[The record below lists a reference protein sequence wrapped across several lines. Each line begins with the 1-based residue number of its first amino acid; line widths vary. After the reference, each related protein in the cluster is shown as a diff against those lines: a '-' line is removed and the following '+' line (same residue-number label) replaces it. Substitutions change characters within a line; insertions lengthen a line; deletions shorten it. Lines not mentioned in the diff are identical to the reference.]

1 MVACQPVHSDQA
13 CLYCNHC
20 RSFNIPRYRTHLHC
34 LLVVARDACPVPCVC
49 LAFTSRL
56 PSTCSN
62 PQSPHGW
69 SWQVLTWIAAATYTT
84 CLISSRSKEKKRV
97 FSSSLLGE
105 LALSAVC
112 SQGLH
117 SLLHTA
123 AFHATSIH
131 VCKSSN
137 PMLSGTWHST
147 RLWGWTLTALSGSAA
162 SQIVPA
168 LPHQQWWV
176 PHPAALLLWSY
187 VPST

>member
-1 MVACQPVHSDQA
+1 MVACQPVHSYQA

-62 PQSPHGW
+62 PQSPDGW
-69 SWQVLTWIAAATYTT
+69 SWLVRTWIAAATYTT
-84 CLISSRSKEKKRV
+84 SLTSSRSKEKNCV
-97 FSSSLLGE
+97 SSSSLLGE
-105 LALSAVC
+105 LALSAIC

-123 AFHATSIH
+123 AFHATSIY
-131 VCKSSN
+131 VRKNSN
-137 PMLSGTWHST
+137 SMLSGTWHSA
-147 RLWGWTLTALSGSAA
+147 RLWG
-162 SQIVPA
+162 
-168 LPHQQWWV
+168 
-176 PHPAALLLWSY
+176 
-187 VPST
+187 